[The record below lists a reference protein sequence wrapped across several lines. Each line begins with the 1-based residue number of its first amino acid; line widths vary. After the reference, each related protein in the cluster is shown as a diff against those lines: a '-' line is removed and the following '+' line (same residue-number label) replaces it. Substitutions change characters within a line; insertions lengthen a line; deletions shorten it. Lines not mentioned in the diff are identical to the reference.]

1 MQVELARLDDAFH
14 LQATNE
20 TGNTLETDGSPK
32 VGGSNQAFRPM
43 QMVLA
48 AIGGCSSID
57 VISILKK
64 QRQPLDD
71 IKISVSGEREE
82 GVVPALFTDI
92 HVHYK
97 LYGDLNQAK
106 AEKAIQ
112 LSMDKYCSVSKM
124 IEKVATITWSYE
136 INDEPQTKINA

>member
-1 MQVELARLDDAFH
+1 MQVELARIDDAYH

-20 TGNTLETDGSPK
+20 TDNTVETDGSPK
-32 VGGSNQAFRPM
+32 IGGGNQAFRPM

-48 AIGGCSSID
+48 AVGGCSSID

-64 QRQPLDD
+64 QRQSLDD
-71 IKISVSGEREE
+71 IKISVSGERIE
-82 GVVPALFTDI
+82 GAVPALFTDI

-97 LYGDLNQAK
+97 LYGDLDQKK

-124 IEKVATITWSYE
+124 LEKVANITWSYE
-136 INDEPQTKINA
+136 INDEKKEKINA